1 MERRSPG
8 GVGTLITTAHW
19 TRRTALLL
27 FGIAIAFAVFVTV
40 GAAPVVADD
49 DPDEDRRS
57 GEKLGG
63 RKTLIYDQ
71 FSLKREQSRDLEGRE
86 PDKASIGTVWEV
98 ELGDWYIL
106 GRKGGSVVERSP
118 EDWSDATDKRVNI
131 DAETANLTVS
141 SSIKRGDGYQYFGV
155 TTRHSGPVDWL
166 GAWFDPEGWPA
177 GGPGSGE
184 PCPRGQERCGAIV
197 LGAKDQSQAP
207 AEFIE
212 LLRARYDW
220 REGKKGTIS
229 LAVIDDQVEVRAGG
243 KVMIR
248 AEFAGLGDATE
259 VGLFSRGEGE
269 TAFEDFKASGRVRLK
284 KVKTPKDHDD

>member
-1 MERRSPG
+1 M
-8 GVGTLITTAHW
+8 ITTAHW
-19 TRRTALLL
+19 TKRAPLLL
-27 FGIAIAFAVFVTV
+27 FAVAIAFAVFVTV

-71 FSLKREQSRDLEGRE
+71 FSLKREQSRDLDGRE
-86 PDKASIGTVWEV
+86 PDRASIGTVWEV
-98 ELGDWYIL
+98 ELGDWHIL
-106 GRKGGSVVERSP
+106 GRKGGEVVERSLGYWEYVP
-118 EDWSDATDKRVNI
+118 DKRVNI
-131 DAETANLTVS
+131 DAETANLAVS

-166 GAWFDPEGWPA
+166 GAWFDPEGWPS

-184 PCPRGQERCGAIV
+184 PCPRGQERCGAIL
-197 LGAKDQSQAP
+197 LGAKTQSSNP
-207 AEFIE
+207 VPPYHD
-212 LLRARYDW
+212 LRRARYDW

-229 LAVIDDQVEVRAGG
+229 LAVIDDQVEVRVGG

-269 TAFEDFKASGRVRLK
+269 TAFENFKASGRVRLK